1 MTFFVHSDQ
10 TIALQNAA
18 RYVGTFFHREFRRKT
33 LGIID
38 VGKKFHDIQITIGN
52 DNPIDLLVF
61 PEAEFF
67 EGIVLQST
75 IEGYWNIKCSYSYND
90 GLSLTNGVDI
100 AFHWDVV
107 PMTF

>member
-52 DNPIDLLVF
+52 DNPKDLLVF
-61 PEAEFF
+61 QK
-67 EGIVLQST
+67 QSSL
-75 IEGYWNIKCSYSYND
+75 KALSYNQ
-90 GLSLTNGVDI
+90 LSKDTGI
-100 AFHWDVV
+100 
-107 PMTF
+107 